1 MPQMTRAE
9 AMLKGLVR
17 KAIKVKQDHTTLSIS
32 TAMRVAKFTNEA
44 TNMTITSSNQF
55 VP

>member
-1 MPQMTRAE
+1 MTRAE

-17 KAIKVKQDHTTLSIS
+17 KAIKVKQDHPTLSIS
-32 TAMRVAKFTNEA
+32 TAMRDAKFTNVA
-44 TNMTITSSNQF
+44 MNMTVTSSNQF